1 MANAYQT
8 RQNSN
13 KCLFE
18 FDSLVDVQL
27 GIVLALQKEYPSGGF
42 LKTINYSFLHQPL
55 EQLKQFRVFGYGR
68 NIIQECF
75 NGKVRD
81 SYQTIID
88 QYRMRKETYDLAPR
102 TLIPRMI
109 KMFSKSGFIK
119 SVVLCH
125 TQFEYQKAQEI
136 LNGLDNISIIKNA
149 KESDINVNEYARIH
163 LGDIRDLDKFNPF
176 DCTHISIL
184 NYGSNLQ
191 LIRHDVILLREYI
204 IKYGDTNIFEIIDSY
219 SYIECPDYGKI

>member
-1 MANAYQT
+1 MTNGIQN

-18 FDSLVDVQL
+18 FDSLVDVHL
-27 GIVLALQKEYPSGGF
+27 GIVLALQKVYPSGGS

-55 EQLKQFRVFGYGR
+55 DQLKQFRVFGYGR
-68 NIIQECF
+68 NIVQECF
-75 NGKVRD
+75 NGNVRE

-88 QYRMRKETYDLAPR
+88 QYRMRKETYDLAPK
-102 TLIPRMI
+102 TLIHRMI
-109 KMFSKSGFIK
+109 KLFGKSGFIK

-136 LNGLDNISIIKNA
+136 LQGIENVSIIQNA
-149 KESDINVNEYARIH
+149 KESDIDVNEYARIH
-163 LGDIRDLDKFNPF
+163 LGDIRDLSKFKPF
-176 DCTHISIL
+176 DCTHVAIL

-191 LIRHDVILLREYI
+191 LIRHDVILLREYVI
-204 IKYGDTNIFEIIDSY
+204 GYGDTNILEIIDSY
-219 SYIECPDYGKI
+219 SDVECPDYGKI